1 MDDSRTTLTV
11 AEEDLVLRRPGQ
23 AAREQALALRRAAP
37 VRTALARLL
46 RVHTDERAWRIGA
59 DGEVKVAARLARLVA
74 KDPRWHVLHAVPVGA
89 GDSDIDHVVIG
100 PAGVLTLNTKH
111 HPGGRVWV
119 AGRTLMVNGQKRPYL
134 RNSAHESARAARLL
148 TTVCGEPVPV
158 TGVVVLVAARSITFR
173 SGPEDAQVVGRR
185 ALVPWLLRLPE
196 VMDEA
201 AVARVLAAARVP
213 STWRG

>member
-1 MDDSRTTLTV
+1 MRTALPV
-11 AEEDLVLRRPGQ
+11 PEEDLALRRPGH

-46 RVHTDERAWRIGA
+46 GVHTDERAWRIGA
-59 DGEVKVAARLARLVA
+59 DGEVKVATRLARLVA

-111 HPGGRVWV
+111 HPGSRVWV
-119 AGRTLMVNGQKRPYL
+119 AGRMLMVNGQKRPYL

-148 TTVCGEPVPV
+148 TAVCGEPVPV
-158 TGVVVLVAARSITFR
+158 TGVVVLVGARSITFR
-173 SGPEDAQVVGRR
+173 SAPDGAHVVGRR
-185 ALVPWLLRLPE
+185 ALVPWLRRQPE
-196 VMDEA
+196 VLDDA
-201 AVARVLAAARVP
+201 AVARVLAAARRP
-213 STWRG
+213 STWHG